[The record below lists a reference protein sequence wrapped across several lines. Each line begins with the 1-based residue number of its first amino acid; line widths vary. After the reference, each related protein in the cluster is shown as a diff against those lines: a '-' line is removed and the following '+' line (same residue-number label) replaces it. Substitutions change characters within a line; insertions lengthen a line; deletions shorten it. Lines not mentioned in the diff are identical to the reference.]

1 MTTQQKAWTNLGF
14 RDIDQYYLAKAL
26 LKQHARK
33 PIEPAPEPEQLQA
46 CDPAVD
52 EYKGV
57 CFAKKRGDY
66 QATYYCAAAKKV
78 YHIGYRDTVK
88 QAANLRARWI
98 AANYPELDL

>member
-1 MTTQQKAWTNLGF
+1 MTKQQKAHQNMGFSDMQIYHLGN
-14 RDIDQYYLAKAL
+14 AL
-26 LKQHARK
+26 RKQHARK
-33 PIEPAPEPEQLQA
+33 PREPEPEPVYE

-57 CFAKKRGDY
+57 CYAKKRGDY

-88 QAANLRARWI
+88 QAANLRTKWI